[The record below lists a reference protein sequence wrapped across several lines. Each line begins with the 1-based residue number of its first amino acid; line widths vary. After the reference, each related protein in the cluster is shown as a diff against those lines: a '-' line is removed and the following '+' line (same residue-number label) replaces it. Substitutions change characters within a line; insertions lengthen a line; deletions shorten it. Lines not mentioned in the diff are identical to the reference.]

1 MNLLGLHIGRTEDRS
16 ADLDVGRVYASF
28 FQFGASQYGWQV
40 SPAVLAGNI
49 TQDGE
54 QSLIEHSRRLSRQS
68 PILRAYK
75 RAMVGGILTG
85 EPERPHFDDAVPEA
99 IEKAVSDLWLA
110 VHDCDLERA
119 ALHRLIVDGDVLLL
133 DDKTLI
139 PADQFTATETGPEW
153 NRTVTGWRIGK
164 GTRSRHSGLMY
175 VGDREPGSTRAA
187 PWQAG
192 AIWSAAALVNI
203 RVAAGHG
210 LGALAKMAAV
220 IEAASADRIAAS
232 AGVRSGLSGT
242 DIEDGAVNMNLNT
255 VGIGSIPFLKAGEK
269 ITRPGAGPDKQAMDY
284 ESVLEVEAS
293 TALNLPLSELKS
305 DYSTGSFSN
314 LRMAWQDA
322 DREYERRRKWWHRH
336 FRQPLLTAH
345 LTDWIADGK
354 LKGVS
359 PATMGLLKRATWS
372 GPHREPPQ
380 PEKQY
385 MAVSALAKAGLTV
398 EEAEAQL
405 AGQS

>member
-1 MNLLGLHIGRTEDRS
+1 MDLFGLRIGRTENRS
-16 ADLDVGRVYASF
+16 VDLDVGRVYASF
-28 FQFGASQYGWQV
+28 FQFGSSQYSWQV

-85 EPERPHFDDAVPEA
+85 EPERPHFDDAVPEVVA
-99 IEKAVSDLWLA
+99 RAVGDLWLA
-110 VHDCDLERA
+110 VHDPDLERS
-119 ALHRLIVDGDVLLL
+119 ALHRLIVDGDLLLL
-133 DDKTLI
+133 DDATLV

-153 NRTVTGWRIGK
+153 NRTTTGFKIGK
-164 GTRSRHSGLMY
+164 GARSRHSGLLY

-192 AIWSAAALVNI
+192 AIWPCAALVNI

-220 IEAASADRIAAS
+220 IEAATADRIAAS
-232 AGVRSGLSGT
+232 AGVRSGLQGT
-242 DIEDGAVNMNLNT
+242 DIDNGTNSMNLST
-255 VGIGSIPFLKAGEK
+255 IGIGSLPFLRAGEK
-269 ITRPGAGPDKQAMDY
+269 ITRPAAGPDKQAMDY

-345 LTDWIADGK
+345 PSLPTS
-354 LKGVS
+354 L
-359 PATMGLLKRATWS
+359 R
-372 GPHREPPQ
+372 HQQ
-380 PEKQY
+380 PLEF
-385 MAVSALAKAGLTV
+385 L
-398 EEAEAQL
+398 
-405 AGQS
+405 

>member
-1 MNLLGLHIGRTEDRS
+1 MNLFGLRIGRTENRS
-16 ADLDVGRVYASF
+16 VDLDVGRVYSSF
-28 FQFGASQYGWQV
+28 FQFGSSQYSWQV

-68 PILRAYK
+68 PILRSYK
-75 RAMVGGILTG
+75 RCMTGGILTG
-85 EPERPHFDDAVPEA
+85 DPERPCFDDDVPEVIA
-99 IEKAVSDLWLA
+99 KAVGDLWLA
-110 VHDCDLERA
+110 VHDCDLERS
-119 ALHRLIVDGDVLLL
+119 ALHRLIVDGDLLLL
-133 DDKTLI
+133 DDKTLV

-153 NRTVTGWRIGK
+153 NRVVTGWRIGK
-164 GTRSRHSGLMY
+164 GARSRHSGLMY

-192 AIWSAAALVNI
+192 AIWPTAALVNI
-203 RVAAGHG
+203 RVAAAHG
-210 LGALAKMAAV
+210 LGALAKMSAV
-220 IEAASADRIAAS
+220 IEAASADRITAS
-232 AGVRSGLSGT
+232 AGVRSGLQETGAENGIGT
-242 DIEDGAVNMNLNT
+242 MNLST
-255 VGIGSIPFLKAGEK
+255 IGIGSLPFLRAGEK
-269 ITRPGAGPDKQAMDY
+269 ITRPGAGPDKQSMDY
-284 ESVLEVEAS
+284 ESILETEAS

-314 LRMAWQDA
+314 LRMAWVDA

-336 FRQPLLTAH
+336 FRQPLLTAL

-354 LKGVS
+354 LTGVS
-359 PATMGLLKRATWS
+359 PQVMAHLKRATWS
-372 GPHREPPQ
+372 GPHRSPPQ

-385 MAVSALAKAGLTV
+385 MAVSALAKVGLTV

-405 AGQS
+405 NDT

>member
-1 MNLLGLHIGRTEDRS
+1 MDLFGLRIGRTENRS
-16 ADLDVGRVYASF
+16 VDLDVGRVYASF
-28 FQFGASQYGWQV
+28 FQFGASQYSWQV

-49 TQDGE
+49 SQDGE

-68 PILRAYK
+68 PILRSYK
-75 RAMVGGILTG
+75 RCMAGGVLTG
-85 EPERPHFDDAVPEA
+85 EAERPHFDDAVPEVVA
-99 IEKAVSDLWLA
+99 RAVGDLWLS
-110 VHDCDLERA
+110 VHDPDLERS

-133 DDKTLI
+133 DDGTLV
-139 PADQFTATETGPEW
+139 PADQFTATETGPDW
-153 NRTVTGWRIGK
+153 NRTVTGFKIGK
-164 GTRSRHSGLMY
+164 GARSRHSGLMY

-192 AIWSAAALVNI
+192 AVWPCAALVNI

-210 LGALAKMAAV
+210 LGALAKMAAT
-220 IEAASADRIAAS
+220 IEAATADRIAAS
-232 AGVRSGLSGT
+232 AGVRSGLQGT
-242 DIEDGAVNMNLNT
+242 DLDNGTSTMNLNT
-255 VGIGSIPFLKAGEK
+255 IGIGSLPFLRAGEK
-269 ITRPGAGPDKQAMDY
+269 ITRPAAGPDKQAMDY
-284 ESVLEVEAS
+284 ESVLETEAS

-305 DYSTGSFSN
+305 DYSSGSFSN

-359 PATMGLLKRATWS
+359 PEIMGLLKRATWS

-385 MAVSALAKAGLTV
+385 MAVAALAKVGLTV
-398 EEAEAQL
+398 EEAAAQL
-405 AGQS
+405 NDT

>member
-1 MNLLGLHIGRTEDRS
+1 MDLFGLRIGRSENRS
-16 ADLDVGRVYASF
+16 VDLDVGRVYASF
-28 FQFGASQYGWQV
+28 FQFGASQYSWQV

-68 PILRAYK
+68 PILRSFK
-75 RAMVGGILTG
+75 RCMVGGVLTG
-85 EPERPHFDDAVPEA
+85 QAERPSFDDDVPEVIA
-99 IEKAVSDLWLA
+99 KAVGDLWLA
-110 VHDCDLERA
+110 VHDPDLERS

-133 DDKTLI
+133 DDGTLV
-139 PADQFTATETGPEW
+139 PADQFTATESGPAW
-153 NRTVTGWRIGK
+153 NRTTTGFRIGK
-164 GTRSRHSGLMY
+164 GARSRHSGLLY

-192 AIWSAAALVNI
+192 AIWPCAALVNI

-220 IEAASADRIAAS
+220 IEAATADRIAAS
-232 AGVRSGLSGT
+232 AGVRSGLQGT
-242 DIEDGAVNMNLNT
+242 DIDNGTSSMNLST
-255 VGIGSIPFLKAGEK
+255 IGIGSLPFLRAGEK
-269 ITRPGAGPDKQAMDY
+269 ITRPAAGPDKQAMDY
-284 ESVLEVEAS
+284 ESVLETEAS

-305 DYSTGSFSN
+305 DYSSGSFSN

-359 PATMGLLKRATWS
+359 PEIMGLLKRATWS

-385 MAVSALAKAGLTV
+385 MAVAALAKVGLTV

-405 AGQS
+405 NDT

>member
-1 MNLLGLHIGRTEDRS
+1 MKLLGLHIGRSEDRS

-28 FQFGASQYGWQV
+28 FQFGSSQYSWQV

-85 EPERPHFDDAVPEA
+85 ETERPHFDDAVPEVIA
-99 IEKAVSDLWLA
+99 KAVAALWEA
-110 VHDCDLERA
+110 VHDPDLERA
-119 ALHRLIVDGDVLLL
+119 ALHRLIVDGDLLLL
-133 DDKTLI
+133 DDGTLV
-139 PADQFTATETGPEW
+139 PADQFTATETGPDW
-153 NRTVTGWRIGK
+153 NRTTTGFKIGK
-164 GTRSRHSGLMY
+164 GARSRHSGLLY

-192 AIWSAAALVNI
+192 AIWPCAALVNI
-203 RVAAGHG
+203 RVAAAHG

-220 IEAASADRIAAS
+220 IEAATADRIAAS
-232 AGVRSGLSGT
+232 AGVRSGLQGT
-242 DIEDGAVNMNLNT
+242 DIDNGSNSMNLST
-255 VGIGSIPFLKAGEK
+255 IGIGSLPFLRAGEK
-269 ITRPGAGPDKQAMDY
+269 ITRPAAGPDKQAMDY
-284 ESVLEVEAS
+284 ESVLETEAS

-305 DYSTGSFSN
+305 DYSSGSFSN

-354 LKGVS
+354 LKGVGLE
-359 PATMGLLKRATWS
+359 TMGLLKRATWS

-385 MAVSALAKAGLTV
+385 MAVAALAKAGLIV
-398 EEAEAQL
+398 EEANAQL
-405 AGQS
+405 DD

>member
-1 MNLLGLHIGRTEDRS
+1 MKLLGLHIGRTEDRS

-28 FQFGASQYGWQV
+28 FAFGSSQYGWQV

-85 EPERPHFDDAVPEA
+85 EPERPRFDDTVPEA
-99 IEKAVSDLWLA
+99 IERAVSDLWLA
-110 VHDCDLERA
+110 AHDCDLERA

-133 DDKTLI
+133 DDGTLV
-139 PADQFTATETGPEW
+139 PADQFTSTETGPEW
-153 NRTVTGWRIGK
+153 NRTVTGFKIGK
-164 GTRSRHSGLMY
+164 GARSRHSGLMY

-192 AIWSAAALVNI
+192 AIWSCAALVNI
-203 RVAAGHG
+203 RVAAAHG
-210 LGALAKMAAV
+210 LGVMSKMAAV
-220 IEAASADRIAAS
+220 IEATSADRIAAS
-232 AGVRSGLSGT
+232 AGLRSGLQGT
-242 DIEDGAVNMNLNT
+242 DIDNGAGNMNPNT
-255 VGIGSIPFLKAGEK
+255 VGIGSLPFLKAGEK
-269 ITRPGAGPDKQAMDY
+269 ITRPGAGPDKQSMDY
-284 ESVLEVEAS
+284 ESVLEAEAS

-314 LRMAWQDA
+314 LRMAWVDS

-359 PATMGLLKRATWS
+359 PEIMSLLKRATWS

-385 MAVSALAKAGLTV
+385 MAVSALAKVGLTV
-398 EEAEAQL
+398 EEADAQL
-405 AGQS
+405 HGT